1 MGKDTLDQKVREL
14 YDIIQSKKAQIAKME
29 RPSYKTNLS
38 YVINECVDNVRI
50 NLQVVNDVNV
60 LVKLLAQMNILRVEY
75 ENLCFDLGLKSDFK
89 YCDFSYDD
97 WKHDITSMINKINI
111 KKEKDDLATKEAKLN
126 TLISPEE
133 KRRLDI
139 EALSKELED

>member
-38 YVINECVDNVRI
+38 YVINENVDNVRI

-75 ENLCFDLGLKSDFK
+75 ENVCFDLGLKSDFK
-89 YCDFSYDD
+89 YSGFSYDD

>member
-38 YVINECVDNVRI
+38 YVINENVDNVRI

-60 LVKLLAQMNILRVEY
+60 LVKILAQLNILRVEY
-75 ENLCFDLGLKSDFK
+75 ENICFDLNLKCDFK
-89 YCDFSYDD
+89 YSGYSYDD

-139 EALSKELED
+139 EALSKELEL